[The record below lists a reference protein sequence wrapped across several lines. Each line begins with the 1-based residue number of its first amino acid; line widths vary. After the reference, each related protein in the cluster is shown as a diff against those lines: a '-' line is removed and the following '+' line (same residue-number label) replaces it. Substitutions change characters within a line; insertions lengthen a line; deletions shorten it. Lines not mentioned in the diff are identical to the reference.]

1 MYKNFHQQQHYK
13 WLCNFKVKEKNYDPI
28 KLIHKSKHPMENSA
42 KKKKKKDEDEEGNLI
57 VTDRNLL
64 ALKFQFI
71 MKIPPPQSH
80 SLDDL
85 KNAF

>member
-42 KKKKKKDEDEEGNLI
+42 RKLKKTAAKKTGRSLI
-57 VTDRNLL
+57 
-64 ALKFQFI
+64 
-71 MKIPPPQSH
+71 
-80 SLDDL
+80 
-85 KNAF
+85 

>member
-42 KKKKKKDEDEEGNLI
+42 RKLKKKQRRRRGE
-57 VTDRNLL
+57 V
-64 ALKFQFI
+64 
-71 MKIPPPQSH
+71 
-80 SLDDL
+80 
-85 KNAF
+85 